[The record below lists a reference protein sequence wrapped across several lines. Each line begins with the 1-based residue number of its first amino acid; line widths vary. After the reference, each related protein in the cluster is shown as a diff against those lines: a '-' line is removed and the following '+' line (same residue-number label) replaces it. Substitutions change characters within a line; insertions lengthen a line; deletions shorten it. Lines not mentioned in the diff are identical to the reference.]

1 MAIKPKRMT
10 VREYVLLF
18 LVIIILLV
26 LLIVGVSYYTL

>member
-1 MAIKPKRMT
+1 MVMKPKKMT

-26 LLIVGVSYYTL
+26 LLIVGISYYTL